1 MRRTRCAVGDESNPG
16 GVAVIRPWLQ
26 FLYKLFCT
34 DMSRPPHAREAVLAA
49 AEAIVK
55 DIGAANLTFD
65 ELVRRSGIT
74 RGGIVYHFRSKDAL
88 LEALVEHDLEQ
99 WRKCV
104 ADKRSS
110 AVGPAA
116 DLAAYI
122 DSSTEPDEESSRLCA
137 GLLSAAS
144 SSKALN
150 EPWRRYFAEHHIG
163 VNRKSRDPVLATL
176 LSLAAEGLFWQETL
190 GLSPLSTAE
199 RRAVVQRMLALAATT
214 ETTAET
220 TRRRKPAAADRN
232 PKVRP

>member
-1 MRRTRCAVGDESNPG
+1 
-16 GVAVIRPWLQ
+16 
-26 FLYKLFCT
+26 
-34 DMSRPPHAREAVLAA
+34 MSRPAHAREAVLAA

-74 RGGIVYHFRSKDAL
+74 RGGIVYHFRSKEAL

-99 WRKCV
+99 WRQCV
-104 ADKRSS
+104 AEQRSRTT
-110 AVGPAA
+110 GPAA

-122 DSSTEPDEESSRLCA
+122 ASSTEPDPEASRLCA

-150 EPWRRYFAEHHIG
+150 EPWRRYFAQHHIG
-163 VNRKSRDPVLATL
+163 VNRKRADPVLATL

-190 GLSPLSTAE
+190 GLSPLGASE

-214 ETTAET
+214 DGPAEVEA
-220 TRRRKPAAADRN
+220 RRKPAAAAKQ
-232 PKVRP
+232 PKARR

>member
-1 MRRTRCAVGDESNPG
+1 
-16 GVAVIRPWLQ
+16 
-26 FLYKLFCT
+26 
-34 DMSRPPHAREAVLAA
+34 
-49 AEAIVK
+49 
-55 DIGAANLTFD
+55 
-65 ELVRRSGIT
+65 
-74 RGGIVYHFRSKDAL
+74 
-88 LEALVEHDLEQ
+88 
-99 WRKCV
+99 
-104 ADKRSS
+104 
-110 AVGPAA
+110 
-116 DLAAYI
+116 
-122 DSSTEPDEESSRLCA
+122 
-137 GLLSAAS
+137 LLSAAS

>member
-1 MRRTRCAVGDESNPG
+1 M
-16 GVAVIRPWLQ
+16 
-26 FLYKLFCT
+26 
-34 DMSRPPHAREAVLAA
+34 AA

-99 WRKCV
+99 WRQCV
-104 ADKRSS
+104 ADKRSHTT
-110 AVGPAA
+110 GPAA

-122 DSSTEPDEESSRLCA
+122 ASSTEPDEESSRLCA

-150 EPWRRYFAEHHIG
+150 EPWRRYFAQHHVG
-163 VNRKSRDPVLATL
+163 VNQKLADPVLATV

-190 GLSPLSTAE
+190 GLSPLGASE
-199 RRAVVQRMLALAATT
+199 RRVVVERLLTLAATT
-214 ETTAET
+214 DVPAKTEV
-220 TRRRKPAAADRN
+220 RRKPAAAVKQ
-232 PKVRP
+232 PKAKR

>member
-16 GVAVIRPWLQ
+16 VVAVIRPRLQ

-34 DMSRPPHAREAVLAA
+34 DMSRPPHAREAVLVA

-88 LEALVEHDLEQ
+88 LEALVENDLEQ

-104 ADKRSS
+104 ADKRSRT
-110 AVGPAA
+110 VGPAA

-122 DSSTEPDEESSRLCA
+122 ESSTEPDEESSRLCA

-163 VNRKSRDPVLATL
+163 VNRKSTDPVLATL

-190 GLSPLSTAE
+190 GLSPLSIAEKATAE
-199 RRAVVQRMLALAATT
+199 ATP
-214 ETTAET
+214 
-220 TRRRKPAAADRN
+220 RRKPAAVDKK
-232 PKVRP
+232 PKVRR

>member
-1 MRRTRCAVGDESNPG
+1 
-16 GVAVIRPWLQ
+16 
-26 FLYKLFCT
+26 
-34 DMSRPPHAREAVLAA
+34 MSRPPHAREAVLAA

-99 WRKCV
+99 WRQCV
-104 ADKRSS
+104 ADKRSHTT
-110 AVGPAA
+110 GPAA

-122 DSSTEPDEESSRLCA
+122 ASSTEPDEESSRLCA

-150 EPWRRYFAEHHIG
+150 EPWRRYFAQHHVG
-163 VNRKSRDPVLATL
+163 VNQKLADPVLATV

-190 GLSPLSTAE
+190 GLSPLGASE
-199 RRAVVQRMLALAATT
+199 RRVVVERLLTLAATT
-214 ETTAET
+214 DVPAKTEV
-220 TRRRKPAAADRN
+220 RRKPAAAVKQ
-232 PKVRP
+232 PKAKR

>member
-1 MRRTRCAVGDESNPG
+1 MRCH
-16 GVAVIRPWLQ
+16 LQ
-26 FLYKLFCT
+26 FMYKLFCT

-88 LEALVEHDLEQ
+88 LQALVEHDLEQ
-99 WRKCV
+99 WRRCV
-104 ADKRSS
+104 ADKRSR
-110 AVGPAA
+110 ATGPAA

-122 DSSTEPDEESSRLCA
+122 ASSTEPDEETSRLCA

-150 EPWRRYFAEHHIG
+150 EPWRRYFAEHHAG
-163 VNRKSRDPVLATL
+163 VNRKRADPVLATL
-176 LSLAAEGLFWQETL
+176 LFLAAEGLFWQETL
-190 GLSPLSTAE
+190 GLSPLSVGE
-199 RRAVVQRMLALAATT
+199 RRAVVQRMLALAAAT
-214 ETTAET
+214 ETPEEAAPHRQPAEVGK
-220 TRRRKPAAADRN
+220 KPRAQ
-232 PKVRP
+232 P

>member
-1 MRRTRCAVGDESNPG
+1 
-16 GVAVIRPWLQ
+16 
-26 FLYKLFCT
+26 
-34 DMSRPPHAREAVLAA
+34 MSRPPHAREAVLAA

-99 WRKCV
+99 WRQCV
-104 ADKRSS
+104 AEKRSRT
-110 AVGPAA
+110 AGPAA

-122 DSSTEPDEESSRLCA
+122 ASSTEPDDESSRLCA

-150 EPWRRYFAEHHIG
+150 EPWRRYFAEHHVG
-163 VNRKSRDPVLATL
+163 VNRKSSDPVLATL

-190 GLSPLSTAE
+190 GLSPLSIGE
-199 RRAVVQRMLALAATT
+199 RRAVVQRMLALAAST
-214 ETTAET
+214 ETPDEAAP
-220 TRRRKPAAADRN
+220 RRKPAAADKKPRAK
-232 PKVRP
+232 P

>member
-1 MRRTRCAVGDESNPG
+1 
-16 GVAVIRPWLQ
+16 
-26 FLYKLFCT
+26 
-34 DMSRPPHAREAVLAA
+34 MSRPPHAREAVLAA

-74 RGGIVYHFRSKDAL
+74 RGGIVYHFRTKDAL

-99 WRKCV
+99 WRQCV
-104 ADKRSS
+104 ADKRSRT
-110 AVGPAA
+110 AGPAA

-122 DSSTEPDEESSRLCA
+122 ASSTEPDEDSSRLCV

-150 EPWRRYFAEHHIG
+150 EPWRRYFAQHHAG
-163 VNRKSRDPVLATL
+163 VNRKRADPVLATL

-190 GLSPLSTAE
+190 GLSPLATSE
-199 RRAVVQRMLALAATT
+199 RHALVQRMLALAATT
-214 ETTAET
+214 DRPARSAT
-220 TRRRKPAAADRN
+220 RRKPAANVKQSRAK
-232 PKVRP
+232 P